1 MIFLRSTVLG
11 IDSVQDL
18 AQSLMSDLLKEFAGE
33 ALAGG
38 TFLENGRYVHEPPIH
53 R

>member
-1 MIFLRSTVLG
+1 
-11 IDSVQDL
+11 
-18 AQSLMSDLLKEFAGE
+18 MSDVLKGFTGE
-33 ALAGG
+33 ALAGD